1 MSCRNHPEGANWI
14 HSTGQTTQHTLSISI
29 IVPTIN
35 RPARVERLLRVLES
49 QFAVLPNG
57 SEGEIVIVNDASD
70 SQQLSE
76 LKCIENTSA
85 SGTVP
90 VHWVHREV
98 NGGPGAARNS
108 GIAVASGEVLVFLDD
123 DCIPQDGCLARILQL
138 HRIHPGILVLNGK
151 LRPSRNDLLSRYW
164 HHQYLSAFCC
174 NQDEPYPIHRLAGGH
189 FSIKRALLGV
199 LSPLF
204 DEELCSNEDLD
215 LYLRLEDVDIPVYK
229 ADSAIAT
236 TDCQES
242 LSALL
247 RQRRWYAKGRG
258 QIEHKYG
265 RSRIE
270 AESRR
275 HRAPPRF
282 EFGIIHTL
290 LFAQRWYYRL
300 GAAWN
305 NRVEGNKSGM
315 SSCSED
321 VSLNV
326 QASPGAPVPELSIV
340 VLTYNR
346 ASLLDD
352 CLHTLLRQ
360 NQPADRFEVI
370 VADDGSTDDTL
381 DVVLRQRKSNPA
393 LRYVHH
399 SHCGIPATRNLGIRA
414 ARAPLVAI
422 VADDYL
428 FESDYADTI
437 FHFFDEYADA
447 GVVRFAIVASRS
459 NFSSRLS
466 DLYFQISVMNRLH
479 LDAEAAGAESQ
490 ITTDH
495 SLEAAGAAAFRRDA
509 LIQCGMFDENLQRA
523 EDTDY
528 TRRLQALGILIYY
541 NPFHE
546 VRHQYRVGCF
556 DTMKKSFV
564 SGYHRY
570 WLHRKYAGGATFP
583 HSPGEALRG
592 FGLQVSRAWRHAGH
606 IESRWSLVFYIPGL
620 LLFETLV
627 KAGLAWGLLSALL
640 GKNILRQS

>member
-1 MSCRNHPEGANWI
+1 M
-14 HSTGQTTQHTLSISI
+14 
-29 IVPTIN
+29 
-35 RPARVERLLRVLES
+35 LRALES
-49 QFAVLPNG
+49 QFAALPDGCN
-57 SEGEIVIVNDASD
+57 GEIVVVNDASD

-76 LKCIENTSA
+76 LKCIDNTLIT
-85 SGTVP
+85 GTVP
-90 VHWVHREV
+90 VRWVHRDM

-138 HRIHPGILVLNGK
+138 HRIHPEILVLNGN

-164 HHQYLSAFCC
+164 NHQYLSAFCR

-189 FSIKRALLGV
+189 FSIKRALLEV

-204 DEELCSNEDLD
+204 DDELCSTEDLD
-215 LYLRLEDVDIPVYK
+215 LYLRLEDADIPVYK

-236 TDCQES
+236 TGCPES
-242 LSALL
+242 LSTLL
-247 RQRRWYAKGRG
+247 RQRRWYAKGRR
-258 QIEHKYG
+258 QIKHKYG
-265 RSRIE
+265 QLRIE

-275 HRAPPRF
+275 HRAPPRL
-282 EFGIIHTL
+282 EFAIIHAS
-290 LFAQRWYYRL
+290 LFAQRWIYRL
-300 GAAWN
+300 GTAWN
-305 NRVEGNKSGM
+305 NRVQGNTSGM
-315 SSCSED
+315 SSGGED
-321 VSLNV
+321 ASLDV
-326 QASPGAPVPELSIV
+326 QASPGDPVPELSIV

-346 ASLLDD
+346 AGLLDD
-352 CLHTLLRQ
+352 CLYSLLRQ
-360 NQPADRFEVI
+360 NQPPERFEVI
-370 VADDGSTDDTL
+370 VADDGSTDGTL

-393 LRYVHH
+393 LRYVRHPH
-399 SHCGIPATRNLGIRA
+399 RGIPATRNLGIRA

-428 FESDYADTI
+428 FEPDYADTI
-437 FHFFDEYADA
+437 FRFFDEHADA
-447 GVVRFAIVASRS
+447 GVVRFSIVASHS

-479 LDAEAAGAESQ
+479 PDAKAVGISPSYERQ

-495 SLEAAGAAAFRRDA
+495 SLEAAGAAAFRRNA
-509 LIQCGMFDENLQRA
+509 LTQCGLFDESLQRA

-528 TRRLQALGILIYY
+528 TRRLRALGIRIYY
-541 NPFHE
+541 NPLHE
-546 VRHQYRVGCF
+546 VRHQYGVGCF
-556 DTMKKSFV
+556 DTMKKSFI

-570 WLHRKYAGGATFP
+570 WLHRKYAGGATLP
-583 HSPGEALRG
+583 HPPGEALRG

-606 IESRWSLVFYIPGL
+606 LESRWSLLFYIPGL

-640 GKNILRQS
+640 GRKHGSEAPSGACNSEQAGANRATPKKGES